1 MSRLNLTRP
10 LAFIDL
16 ETTGVNVGSDRIVE
30 IAILK
35 VDPDGSQ
42 TMRTHRVNPEMAISE
57 ESVSIHGISNEDV
70 ANEPTFKDLA
80 PALFKF
86 LFDCDLAGYNSNK
99 FDVPMLVEEF
109 FRADIDFDFQER
121 RLVDVQN
128 IFHKMEQRTLVAAYK
143 FYCNKEIE
151 NAHSAEADIRA
162 TYEVLESQLERYDTL
177 EGDVA
182 FLESFSRFNNAADI
196 MGRVV
201 FNEEGRIVFNFGKFK
216 GVPVI
221 EVFQKEAGYY
231 GWLMNGDF
239 PMSTKKI
246 FRQVMDDLK
255 VMRQKSQ
262 S

>member
-1 MSRLNLTRP
+1 MSRLILERP

-35 VDPDGSQ
+35 VSPGGSQ
-42 TMRTHRVNPEMAISE
+42 TMRQHRVNPEMPISE

-70 ANEPTFKDLA
+70 ASEPTFTDLA
-80 PALFKF
+80 PGLFKF

-99 FDVPMLVEEF
+99 FDIPMLVEEF
-109 FRADIDFDFQER
+109 FRAGIDFDFQER
-121 RLVDVQN
+121 RFIDVQN
-128 IFHKMEQRTLVAAYK
+128 IFHKMEQRTLQAAYR
-143 FYCNKEIE
+143 FYCDKEIE

-162 TYEVLESQLERYDTL
+162 TYEILESQLSRYDNL
-177 EGDVA
+177 EGDVN
-182 FLESFSRFNNAADI
+182 FLESFSRFHHAADI

-201 FNEEGRIVFNFGKFK
+201 FDDQERIVFNFGKFK

-221 EVFQKEAGYY
+221 EVFQKEPGYY

-239 PMSTKKI
+239 PLSTKKI
-246 FRQVMDDLK
+246 FRQVMDELK
-255 VMRQKSQ
+255 VQRQKGSA
-262 S
+262 